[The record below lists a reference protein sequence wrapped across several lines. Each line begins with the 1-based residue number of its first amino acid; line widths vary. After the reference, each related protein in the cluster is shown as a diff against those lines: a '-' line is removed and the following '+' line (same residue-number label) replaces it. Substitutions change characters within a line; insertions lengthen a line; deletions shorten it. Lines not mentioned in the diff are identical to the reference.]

1 MTYVVTRK
9 KAMKKASSK
18 IILRTNHTN
27 KDLTRGVY
35 LKFISNRKT
44 YLISLGVFT
53 TTDHWDPT
61 RCRLKSSAYKYLDNN
76 EVIEV
81 HENRARQIIRDY
93 RINGKS
99 LSFQQFKRHVLD
111 SYYNSQSFYDYCDK
125 QTKIKAPG
133 LAPGTV
139 NNYKFQMN
147 KLREFR
153 ADATFDEIDSTFIRE
168 YENHLITSKKNNKN
182 TVIKS
187 KVFIKTMLNEAKK
200 EGLITSHIFDNIP
213 INRITGNR
221 SFLDIDE
228 VRKLHNLYDKN
239 ELPANKNN
247 VLRYFLFACY
257 SGLRYQDM
265 KNLAWKHIQDRSWI
279 NIVMHKTKE
288 AVRIPIIEAAQK
300 LLPDNP
306 ASIQSLKVFRVF
318 TDQPT
323 NRYLKD
329 IASHAGINKRIS
341 FHSARHTFATLA
353 LDSGM
358 SIETVSKI
366 LGHTEIKTTQIYA
379 RIRDGKKANE
389 MKKIDIAIRSV

>member
-1 MTYVVTRK
+1 
-9 KAMKKASSK
+9 
-18 IILRTNHTN
+18 
-27 KDLTRGVY
+27 
-35 LKFISNRKT
+35 
-44 YLISLGVFT
+44 
-53 TTDHWDPT
+53 
-61 RCRLKSSAYKYLDNN
+61 
-76 EVIEV
+76 
-81 HENRARQIIRDY
+81 
-93 RINGKS
+93 
-99 LSFQQFKRHVLD
+99 
-111 SYYNSQSFYDYCDK
+111 
-125 QTKIKAPG
+125 
-133 LAPGTV
+133 
-139 NNYKFQMN
+139 
-147 KLREFR
+147 
-153 ADATFDEIDSTFIRE
+153 
-168 YENHLITSKKNNKN
+168 
-182 TVIKS
+182 
-187 KVFIKTMLNEAKK
+187 MLNEAKK